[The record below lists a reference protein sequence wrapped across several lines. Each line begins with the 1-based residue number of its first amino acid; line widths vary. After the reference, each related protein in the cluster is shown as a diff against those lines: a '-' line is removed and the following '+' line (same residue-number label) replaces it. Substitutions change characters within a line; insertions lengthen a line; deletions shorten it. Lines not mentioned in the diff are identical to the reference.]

1 MFYLLMKATS
11 SSVIRWP
18 SLVAWELGRHKKLL
32 KSIHQWIKPSSVEYL
47 LIGTLTYSFTH
58 LITSYAY
65 NQSETSSI
73 NIKIWSMSCI
83 DIIIKGLDYLKT
95 WHRTRW
101 KSHIMSLFKS
111 ETWFPGFTLFKS
123 PKLPT
128 VLISWTRRATCKCHT
143 S

>member
-18 SLVAWELGRHKKLL
+18 SLVAWELRRHKKLL
-32 KSIHQWIKPSSVEYL
+32 RSIHQWIKPSSVEYL

-65 NQSETSSI
+65 NQSDTSSI
-73 NIKIWSMSCI
+73 NIKNWSMSCI

-95 WHRTRW
+95 MTPDKVT
-101 KSHIMSLFKS
+101 KSHNEFIQKRD
-111 ETWFPGFTLFKS
+111 
-123 PKLPT
+123 
-128 VLISWTRRATCKCHT
+128 LISWIYFIQITKIAQNLLLNN
-143 S
+143 SL